1 MGVILIAFERESEQ
15 SALET
20 LLSGRGHRVL
30 KSSNGLAA
38 LDVARRE
45 PPQAIVSDIVL
56 PRMDGFALCRKWKQ
70 DERLQSIPFVF
81 YTRRHDDP
89 KYERFALELGA
100 ERFLARSTAPD
111 TLLSALDELLPPGHV
126 NGARGPVNANGNGSS
141 ANGHGN
147 GASGNTRPMNMLD
160 TAAMQRF
167 AVLEKT
173 QAEALEKAQAAQ
185 RQQAA
190 QAEALEKAQRL
201 QDAQAEALERVQRA
215 QAAQAEALEKAQ
227 RAQAEAV
234 ERAERLQAE
243 ARDHAQQAQAQA
255 EAVDRAVQA
264 QARLRAQISELEA
277 GNQRLAAGEARF
289 RRVFENN
296 PQPLWI
302 ADHATGGFIA
312 VNDAALAMYGYSRA
326 EFLGLKASALAAPG
340 ADPGDGPIS
349 SHQRKDGKA
358 LFLSLSSQ
366 QIEFDGRNA
375 DLVAAFDLTQRL
387 QAERQLQEQAK
398 AGNALLDAAADGSW
412 LLGSDGQI
420 QDVNATYC
428 RMSGYSKE
436 ELLRMNAA
444 DIEDPTSGETTMRL
458 QLGRV
463 RGGGRYETK
472 HRRKDG
478 TLFDVEVSVGLLE
491 NTRGDSI
498 VLIRDSGA
506 RRRDQIAQR
515 IQQRQSDFLV
525 DLFKHADSFDESA
538 IVRRV
543 IEQAMEVV
551 RSPLGYLYF
560 VDNAQKT
567 MTLAAWRDGSRP
579 QVVMADSEPQP
590 IGRAMMLSECVRGKH
605 ATWTNDIARK
615 PQNDGLPDLTRFLA
629 VPMVS
634 GDEVVAVL
642 GVGNRDTNYAEED
655 QRALAALADGA
666 WRVLHSK
673 RAHAVTLSALQRTDV
688 ALQGMIDSFVRMSE
702 RHDPY
707 TAGSSRRLAALAVA
721 IGREAGLDG
730 ERQHGLRVAALLH
743 DIGNIAVPASIL
755 AKPAP
760 LTEAELALMRTHV
773 EEGCQLLADIDLGA
787 PIADIIY
794 QSHERFD
801 GSGYPHGVKG
811 EEIMIEARILAIAD
825 TVEAMCSP
833 RPYRPALGMD
843 AAIEEINR
851 GAGKLY
857 DQHLVA
863 ACTRLVRQHGF
874 TLPE

>member
-15 SALET
+15 NALET

-30 KSSNGLAA
+30 KSANGLAA

-45 PPQAIVSDIVL
+45 APQAIVSDIVL

-70 DERLQSIPFVF
+70 DERLQNIPFLF

-100 ERFLARSTAPD
+100 ERFLARSTPPEK
-111 TLLSALDELLPPGHV
+111 LLTALDELLPPGHV
-126 NGARGPVNANGNGSS
+126 NGARPQVNGNAGQ

-185 RQQAA
+185 RMQVAQAA
-190 QAEALEKAQRL
+190 ELDKAQRL
-201 QDAQAEALERVQRA
+201 QAAQAEALERVQRT
-215 QAAQAEALEKAQ
+215 QTAQAEALEKAQ
-227 RAQAEAV
+227 RAHIEAV
-234 ERAERLQAE
+234 ERADRLQVEAAE
-243 ARDHAQQAQAQA
+243 RSQQAEAQA
-255 EAVDRAVQA
+255 EALERATEGH
-264 QARLRAQISELEA
+264 ARLRSQVSELEA
-277 GNQRLAAGEARF
+277 SNQRLAAGEARF

-296 PQPLWI
+296 PQPMWI

-326 EFLGLKASALAAPG
+326 EFLGLKATALEMPG
-340 ADPGDGPIS
+340 AELRDS
-349 SHQRKDGKA
+349 SLRAHQRKNGSPLA
-358 LFLSLSSQ
+358 LSISSQ

-375 DLVAAFDLTQRL
+375 DLVAAFDLTQRVDG
-387 QAERQLQEQAK
+387 ERQLQEQAK
-398 AGNALLDAAADGSW
+398 AGNALLDQAADGSW

-428 RMSGYSKE
+428 HMSGYSKD
-436 ELLRMNAA
+436 ELVGMNAA

-498 VLIRDSGA
+498 VLIRDTA
-506 RRRDQIAQR
+506 QRRRDLIANR
-515 IQQRQSDFLV
+515 LLQRQADFLV
-525 DLFKHADSFDESA
+525 DLFKQADSLDESA

-543 IEQAMEVV
+543 IEQALEAT
-551 RSPLGYLYF
+551 RSPLAYLYF
-560 VDNAQKT
+560 VDNTHKT

-579 QVVMADSEPQP
+579 QAVMADSEPQP

-605 ATWTNDIARK
+605 ATWTNDATRK
-615 PQNDGLPDLTRFLA
+615 PQNDGLPDLTRFMA
-629 VPMVS
+629 VPMMS

-642 GVGNRDTNYAEED
+642 GVGNREANYGEEE
-655 QRALAALADGA
+655 QRALAALAEGA

-755 AKPAP
+755 SKPAP
-760 LTEAELALMRTHV
+760 LTEAETALMRTHV
-773 EEGCQLLADIDLGA
+773 EEGCQLLADVDFGA
-787 PIADIIY
+787 PVAEIIY
-794 QSHERFD
+794 ESHERCD
-801 GSGYPHGVKG
+801 GSGYPRGLKG

-833 RPYRPALGMD
+833 RPYRPAAGMD
-843 AAIEEINR
+843 AALEEINR
-851 GAGKLY
+851 GAGKRY
-857 DQHLVA
+857 DEHLVA
-863 ACTRLVRQHGF
+863 ACTRLIRQHGF
-874 TLPE
+874 TLPA